1 MAAAARH
8 TPVATFETHP
18 SRYKHWTLSVEPTEA
33 TPDGGRVARLVL
45 DIAEENGLR
54 SDYPLKQNSY
64 DLGVDIELH
73 DALERLRFEHPDVRA
88 VVVTAAPG
96 KVFCSGANIYMLG
109 SSTHHFKVNFCKYT
123 NETRC
128 GVEEALAESGQ
139 VWIAALNGV
148 AAGGGYELALACD
161 RIALIDD
168 RSSAVSLPEVPLL
181 GVLPGTGGLTRL
193 VDKRKVRR
201 DLADVFCT
209 KAEGFRAKE
218 ALRMGLIDHS
228 FPRSS
233 WDAGVEKLARDQAAR
248 HPTRSRTG
256 VALRPVEVVVHEDGG
271 RTYPSVTL
279 RVDVAART
287 ADITLRAPTG
297 PAPADDAALRAEGC
311 EAWSFRV
318 WRELDDALLHLRF
331 NFPSIGLVT
340 LRTEGDAA
348 AVLAHDAA
356 LTALA
361 GDWFA
366 DEVRFFQGRTLR
378 RLDNMAKSM
387 FAVVEPKSCFV
398 GVFAEVM
405 LAADRSYMLADDDGE
420 NAIVITEVSDGR
432 LRMSHGLS
440 RLANRFAALPGR
452 PAEVLARHGEPI
464 DAEEAFDLGL
474 VTMTPDSID
483 WDDELRIA
491 IEERVSLSP
500 DALTGMEQNLRLVGP
515 ETCETRIYGRLSAW
529 QNWIFQRP
537 NAVGDHGALTLY
549 GHPEQPRFDWG
560 RT

>member
-8 TPVATFETHP
+8 TPVASFETHP
-18 SRYKHWTLSVEPTEA
+18 SRYKHWTLTVDPAEV
-33 TPDGGRVARLVL
+33 TPDGGQVARLVL

-73 DALERLRFEHPDVRA
+73 DALERLRFEHPAVRA

-109 SSTHHFKVNFCKYT
+109 TSTHHFKVNFCKYT

-128 GVEEALAESGQ
+128 GIEEALAESGQ

-218 ALRMGLIDHS
+218 ALRMGLIDDS

-233 WDAGVEKLARDQAAR
+233 WDAGVEKLAREQAAR
-248 HPTRSRTG
+248 HPVRSRSG
-256 VALRPVEVVVHEDGG
+256 VELRPVTVAVGEDGG
-271 RTYPSVTL
+271 RDYPSVRL
-279 RVDVAART
+279 RVDAAART
-287 ADITLRAPTG
+287 ADITLLAPQE
-297 PAPADDAALRAEGC
+297 PAPADADALRAQGC
-311 EAWSFRV
+311 EAWSLRV

-331 NFPSIGLVT
+331 NFPSVGMLT
-340 LRTEGDAA
+340 LRTEGDAD
-348 AVLAHDAA
+348 AVRAHDAA
-356 LTALA
+356 LSALA

-366 DEVRFFQGRTLR
+366 DEIRFFQGRTLR

-387 FAVVEPKSCFV
+387 FAVIEPGSCFV
-398 GVFAEVM
+398 AVFAEVL
-405 LAADRSYMLADDDGE
+405 LAADRGYMLDDDDGE
-420 NAIVITEVSDGR
+420 NAIAFTEVSDGR
-432 LRMSHGLS
+432 LRMAHGLS
-440 RLANRFAALPGR
+440 RLANRFSALPGR
-452 PAEVLARHGEPI
+452 PQEVLSLQGAPI
-464 DAEEAFDLGL
+464 HAGQSFDLGL